1 MFHHLFLSHHFLVP
15 FGEILK
21 RSLST
26 VLKLSPTH
34 PTLPSPA
41 AERAALPVASIAPV
55 VFESDRRGEVF
66 AAKVTSVFQPVDA
79 DHVAAVA

>member
-1 MFHHLFLSHHFLVP
+1 METS
-15 FGEILK
+15 
-21 RSLST
+21 SQ
-26 VLKLSPTH
+26 
-34 PTLPSPA
+34 A
-41 AERAALPVASIAPV
+41 AEFGLKAERCPPCAAGFSDDDGLSGLWSLKEDTMGATSM